1 MKISTTTAS
10 PAPRPRHLQVW
21 SLVTIAVV
29 ALSGC
34 GVGDDASA
42 DEKAAVSA
50 AHNTVTTPAPTV
62 SPTPT
67 VDPTPTPTPEPTP
80 EPAPPVVEAPA
91 PEAPA
96 PVAEPVKQAPKATTP
111 PKAKQPA
118 PPAPAPE
125 PAPVIEA
132 PQPAPAPPSASPST
146 GGAQALFS
154 SLNAARRSAGLAPL
168 AYSASLESVASSW
181 SASMAGSSSMTHNP
195 SVSGQIPGGW
205 KAWGENVGYAGGYD
219 DNAGTIHTG
228 WMNSSGH
235 RDNILRGS
243 FNQVGIGYVVD
254 GAGTAWATQVFA
266 GY

>member
-1 MKISTTTAS
+1 MMTGRIGRLTRRTPLLAL
-10 PAPRPRHLQVW
+10 A
-21 SLVTIAVV
+21 AVV
-29 ALSGC
+29 LVVPSGC
-34 GVGDDASA
+34 GVGGGASA
-42 DEKAAVSA
+42 DEMAVVSA
-50 AHNTVTTPAPTV
+50 AHKTVKTPAPTV
-62 SPTPT
+62 EPTPT
-67 VDPTPTPTPEPTP
+67 PDPTPTPEPDPTP
-80 EPAPPVVEAPA
+80 EPAPPVEPAPT

-96 PVAEPVKQAPKATTP
+96 PVAEPVKQI

-118 PPAPAPE
+118 PPAPAPAPE

-154 SLNAARRSAGLAPL
+154 SLNAARRSAGLEPL
-168 AYSASLESVASSW
+168 AYSASLESVASAW

-205 KAWGENVGYAGGYD
+205 NAWGENVGYAGGYD

-235 RDNILRGS
+235 RDNILRGG

>member
-10 PAPRPRHLQVW
+10 PALRPRHLRVW
-21 SLVTIAVV
+21 SLATIGVV
-29 ALSGC
+29 VLSGC
-34 GVGDDASA
+34 GVGDGASA
-42 DEKAAVSA
+42 DEMAAVSV
-50 AHNTVTTPAPTV
+50 AHNTVATPAPTA
-62 SPTPT
+62 SATPT
-67 VDPTPTPTPEPTP
+67 VEPTPTPTPEPIP
-80 EPAPPVVEAPA
+80 EPAPPIEPAPV

-96 PVAEPVKQAPKATTP
+96 PVAEPVKQAPKATAQ
-111 PKAKQPA
+111 PKAKQ

-235 RDNILRGS
+235 RENILRGS
-243 FNQVGIGYVVD
+243 FTQVGIGYVVD